1 MRRAMVIWLAI
12 AASIWG
18 GYRQVW
24 ASGYEFFGTGLRALS
39 MGGAFI
45 GKADDSTAT
54 YWNPAGLAQLKGRAI
69 EFDMEKDS
77 VDYADH
83 NSIRNIDPDLA
94 SVERNDVFLRQIPS
108 EPDRFSETRPKIFYA
123 AGDSSGYYQWG
134 KYTFGGAFY
143 VPNGNYADWKDTVR
157 DRETKAFIRAKYY
170 SRFLLSLANLSMARE
185 ILPGVMVGAGANFIY
200 GSFLTNLDKHYLG
213 GSRPELNNTYGIDSW
228 GSGYGVEG
236 IFGILL
242 KPAPWFNV
250 GAVYRTGSKINV
262 KGHFHLLQTPIR
274 EAGRTI
280 HAGYDR
286 ASDYKQD
293 FPLPRTFGVGIAL
306 TPLPPLTLTFDVQGT
321 DWTNMK
327 TEIDFEEQRKG
338 RVEGRGPF
346 PLPNLNHNLDWNL
359 ALRYRMGVEYRINE
373 RLAIMGG
380 YMFDENAVPDTR
392 SAITSIIGFRMQMFG
407 IGISYAPRRWG
418 THELDHW
425 RIDLHYNHH
434 QYHEHVEGRSIKGQ
448 DNMIGMGVGYHF

>member
-1 MRRAMVIWLAI
+1 MRRTTAAWLLMAAI
-12 AASIWG
+12 VLGGTRQARAS
-18 GYRQVW
+18 
-24 ASGYEFFGTGLRALS
+24 AYEFFGTGLRALS

-69 EFDMEKDS
+69 EFDLEKDS
-77 VDYADH
+77 VSYADN
-83 NSIRNIDPDLA
+83 NSIRNVNPERA
-94 SVERNDVFLRQIPS
+94 SIERNDVFLRWIPS
-108 EPDRFSETRPKIFYA
+108 EPRRFDEPKPKIFYA

-143 VPNGNYADWKDTVR
+143 VPNGNYADRKDTVL
-157 DRETKAFIRAKYY
+157 DRQTKAFIRAKFY
-170 SRFLLSLANLSMARE
+170 SRFFLSVANLSVARE
-185 ILPGVMVGAGANFIY
+185 VLPGVMLGGGVNVLY

-213 GSRPELNNTYGIDSW
+213 GNRPELNNTYGIDSQ

-236 IFGILL
+236 VFGILL
-242 KPAPWFNV
+242 KPAPWLSL
-250 GAVYRTGSKINV
+250 GAVYRTGANINV
-262 KGHFHLLQTPIR
+262 KGHFHILQTPIR
-274 EAGRTI
+274 DGNRVI
-280 HAGYDR
+280 HPGYDR

-293 FPLPRTFGVGIAL
+293 FPLPRTFGAGIAL
-306 TPLPPLTLTFDVQGT
+306 TPFSPVTLTFDLQGT

-346 PLPNLNHNLDWNL
+346 PLSNLNHNLDWNL
-359 ALRYRMGVEYRINE
+359 TLRYRVGAEYRVND
-373 RLAIMGG
+373 RLSVMCG
-380 YMFDENAVPDTR
+380 YAYDENAVPDSR
-392 SAITSIIGFRMQMFG
+392 SSITNIIGFRMQMMS

-418 THELDHW
+418 SYELDPW

-434 QYHEHVEGRSIKGQ
+434 RYYEHVEGQAIRGR
-448 DNMIGMGVGYHF
+448 DNMIGLGIGYHF